1 MKANPGITVKFESFA
16 VEQYATVLSTAL
28 AAGKGGDVIHTR
40 AYGGLEQFAKAGNWA
55 VFTFNPYGP
64 NTSNPFEAVPSPA
77 PPSRL
82 HWLGTDSL
90 GRDVYARMIYGARI
104 SLLVGLSVA
113 LISVVS
119 GAVVGLLAG
128 YFSRF
133 DAIIMRLMDGIMAIP
148 SILLAIALVALLGSS
163 VKVVIIA
170 IAIPEIP
177 RVTRLVR
184 AVVLSVRDLPFVEA
198 ARSNGT
204 RVAKLLRRHILPS
217 TVAPLIVQATYICAS
232 AILTEAGLS
241 FLGAGTPPEFP
252 TWGNMIASSRAAFS
266 AKASGGQPTVTSPA
280 PTLSAPRAASR
291 AAPRDGAVSVAA
303 KAPAPSIRTRCAF
316 PVRTRGIF

>member
-1 MKANPGITVKFESFA
+1 MSQDAAVARNTLADFIRRNPTIVVGGVLLTLIT
-16 VEQYATVLSTAL
+16 L
-28 AAGKGGDVIHTR
+28 AALLAPWIARDPIAFEPINR
-40 AYGGLEQFAKAGNWA
+40 LR
-55 VFTFNPYGP
+55 GP
-64 NTSNPFEAVPSPA
+64 SSEF
-77 PPSRL
+77 
-82 HWLGTDSL
+82 WLGTDSL

-133 DAIIMRLMDGIMAIP
+133 DAIVMRLMDGIMAIP

-252 TWGNMIASSRAAFS
+252 TWGNMIASSRLYL
-266 AKASGGQPTVTSPA
+266 QIA
-280 PTLSAPRAASR
+280 PWTIFAPGICLALVVLAVNLLGDGLRDRLDPRISR
-291 AAPRDGAVSVAA
+291 RM
-303 KAPAPSIRTRCAF
+303 
-316 PVRTRGIF
+316 

>member
-1 MKANPGITVKFESFA
+1 MSQDAAVARNTLADFIRRNPTIVVGGVLLTLIT
-16 VEQYATVLSTAL
+16 L
-28 AAGKGGDVIHTR
+28 AALLAPWIARDPIAFEPINR
-40 AYGGLEQFAKAGNWA
+40 LR
-55 VFTFNPYGP
+55 GP
-64 NTSNPFEAVPSPA
+64 SSEF
-77 PPSRL
+77 
-82 HWLGTDSL
+82 WLGTDSL

-204 RVAKLLRRHILPS
+204 RVTKLLRRHILPS

-252 TWGNMIASSRAAFS
+252 TWGNMIASSRLYL
-266 AKASGGQPTVTSPA
+266 QIA
-280 PTLSAPRAASR
+280 PWTIFAPGICLALVVLAVNLLGDGLRDRLDPRISR
-291 AAPRDGAVSVAA
+291 RM
-303 KAPAPSIRTRCAF
+303 
-316 PVRTRGIF
+316 

>member
-1 MKANPGITVKFESFA
+1 MAQSI
-16 VEQYATVLSTAL
+16 ATEGTADFIRRHPTIVAGALLLLLIAL
-28 AAGKGGDVIHTR
+28 AAVFAPLIAGDPLAIEPVNR
-40 AYGGLEQFAKAGNWA
+40 LR
-55 VFTFNPYGP
+55 GP
-64 NTSNPFEAVPSPA
+64 SEAF
-77 PPSRL
+77 
-82 HWLGTDSL
+82 WLGTDSL
-90 GRDVYARMIYGARI
+90 GRDVYARMVHGARI
-104 SLLVGLSVA
+104 SMLVGLSVA
-113 LISVVS
+113 IIAVLS
-119 GAVVGLLAG
+119 GSVVGLLAG
-128 YFSRF
+128 YFPRV
-133 DAIIMRLMDGIMAIP
+133 DAMVMRLMDGIMAIP
-148 SILLAIALVALLGSS
+148 AILLAIALVALLGAS

-252 TWGNMIASSRAAFS
+252 TWGNMIASSRLYL
-266 AKASGGQPTVTSPA
+266 QIA
-280 PTLSAPRAASR
+280 PWTIFAPGICLALVVLAVNLLGDGLRDR
-291 AAPRDGAVSVAA
+291 LDPRIA
-303 KAPAPSIRTRCAF
+303 RRM
-316 PVRTRGIF
+316 

>member
-1 MKANPGITVKFESFA
+1 MSQDAAVPRNTLADFIRRNPTIVVGGVLLTLIT
-16 VEQYATVLSTAL
+16 L
-28 AAGKGGDVIHTR
+28 AALLAPLIARDPIAFEPINR
-40 AYGGLEQFAKAGNWA
+40 LR
-55 VFTFNPYGP
+55 GP
-64 NTSNPFEAVPSPA
+64 SSEF
-77 PPSRL
+77 
-82 HWLGTDSL
+82 WLGTDSL

-133 DAIIMRLMDGIMAIP
+133 DAIVMRLMDGIMAIP

-252 TWGNMIASSRAAFS
+252 TWGNMIASSRLYL
-266 AKASGGQPTVTSPA
+266 QIA
-280 PTLSAPRAASR
+280 PWTIFAPGICLALVVL
-291 AAPRDGAVSVAA
+291 AVSLLGDGLRDRLD
-303 KAPAPSIRTRCAF
+303 PRISRRM
-316 PVRTRGIF
+316 

>member
-1 MKANPGITVKFESFA
+1 MSQDAAVARNTLADFIRRNPTIVVGGVLLTLIT
-16 VEQYATVLSTAL
+16 L
-28 AAGKGGDVIHTR
+28 AALLAPWIARDPIAFEPINR
-40 AYGGLEQFAKAGNWA
+40 LR
-55 VFTFNPYGP
+55 GP
-64 NTSNPFEAVPSPA
+64 SSEF
-77 PPSRL
+77 
-82 HWLGTDSL
+82 WLGTDSL

-128 YFSRF
+128 YFSRV
-133 DAIIMRLMDGIMAIP
+133 DAIVMRLMDGIMAIP

-204 RVAKLLRRHILPS
+204 RVTKLLRRHILPS

-252 TWGNMIASSRAAFS
+252 TWGNMIASSRLYL
-266 AKASGGQPTVTSPA
+266 QIA
-280 PTLSAPRAASR
+280 PWTIFAPGICLALVVLAVNLLGDGLRDRLDPRISR
-291 AAPRDGAVSVAA
+291 RM
-303 KAPAPSIRTRCAF
+303 
-316 PVRTRGIF
+316 

>member
-1 MKANPGITVKFESFA
+1 MAPPFTTDSAAAGAADFLKRHPTIVAGAALLLLI
-16 VEQYATVLSTAL
+16 AL
-28 AAGKGGDVIHTR
+28 AAI
-40 AYGGLEQFAKAGNWA
+40 FAPLIARDPLAFEPINRLRGPSD
-55 VFTFNPYGP
+55 TF
-64 NTSNPFEAVPSPA
+64 
-77 PPSRL
+77 
-82 HWLGTDSL
+82 WLGTDSL
-90 GRDVYARMIYGARI
+90 GRDVYARMVYGARI

-113 LISVVS
+113 AISVLS

-128 YFSRF
+128 YFERV
-133 DAIIMRLMDGIMAIP
+133 DAVVMRLMDGIMAIP
-148 SILLAIALVALLGSS
+148 AILLAIALVALLGAS

-252 TWGNMIASSRAAFS
+252 TWGNMIASSRLYL
-266 AKASGGQPTVTSPA
+266 QIA
-280 PTLSAPRAASR
+280 PWTIFAPGICLALVVLAVNLLGDGLRDR
-291 AAPRDGAVSVAA
+291 LDPRIA
-303 KAPAPSIRTRCAF
+303 RRM
-316 PVRTRGIF
+316 

>member
-1 MKANPGITVKFESFA
+1 MTQAITPPRGKIADFVRRNPTIMVGGILLLLIT
-16 VEQYATVLSTAL
+16 L
-28 AAGKGGDVIHTR
+28 AALFAPWIARDPIAFEPINRLKG
-40 AYGGLEQFAKAGNWA
+40 
-55 VFTFNPYGP
+55 
-64 NTSNPFEAVPSPA
+64 PSA
-77 PPSRL
+77 EF
-82 HWLGTDSL
+82 WLGTDSL
-90 GRDVYARMIYGARI
+90 GRDVYARMVYGARI
-104 SLLVGLSVA
+104 SLMVGLTVA
-113 LISVVS
+113 IITVISGS
-119 GAVVGLLAG
+119 IIGLLAG
-128 YFSRF
+128 YFPRV
-133 DAIIMRLMDGIMAIP
+133 DAIVMRLMDGIMAIP
-148 SILLAIALVALLGSS
+148 SILLAIALVALMGSS

-252 TWGNMIASSRAAFS
+252 TWGNMIASSRLYL
-266 AKASGGQPTVTSPA
+266 QIA
-280 PTLSAPRAASR
+280 PWTIFAPGICLALVVLAVNLLGDGLRDRLDPRISR
-291 AAPRDGAVSVAA
+291 RM
-303 KAPAPSIRTRCAF
+303 
-316 PVRTRGIF
+316 

>member
-1 MKANPGITVKFESFA
+1 MSQDAAVPRNTLADFIRRNPTIVAGGVLLTLIT
-16 VEQYATVLSTAL
+16 L
-28 AAGKGGDVIHTR
+28 AALLAPWIARDPIAFEPINR
-40 AYGGLEQFAKAGNWA
+40 LR
-55 VFTFNPYGP
+55 GP
-64 NTSNPFEAVPSPA
+64 SSEF
-77 PPSRL
+77 
-82 HWLGTDSL
+82 WLGTDSL

-119 GAVVGLLAG
+119 GAVIGLLAG
-128 YFSRF
+128 YFSRV
-133 DAIIMRLMDGIMAIP
+133 DAIVMRLMDGIMAIP

-217 TVAPLIVQATYICAS
+217 TVAPLIVQATYICAH

-252 TWGNMIASSRAAFS
+252 TWGNMIASSRLYL
-266 AKASGGQPTVTSPA
+266 QIA
-280 PTLSAPRAASR
+280 PWTIFAPGICLALVVLAVNLLGDGLRDRLDPRISR
-291 AAPRDGAVSVAA
+291 RM
-303 KAPAPSIRTRCAF
+303 
-316 PVRTRGIF
+316 